1 MNVSDIIVE
10 VRDRD
15 LNRVAQ
21 LTEADMDTLVAV
33 PRDNDVGSWEL
44 RLPDSVL
51 NETTGEWESHAAAQH
66 LRKEGAGLII
76 TAPGPDIPAVPP
88 TYAPGEVVARNYIYN
103 PPMRTTTGW
112 AAAGGA
118 NAPSLTGTPDGLQL
132 DFAQEMSATFL
143 TTSATVAATEGEVW
157 TGGAWVTVPSDSPPA
172 TLIAWHVWY
181 AGGAQNGSAGAGDP
195 VTIQPGETTYINL
208 TRVAS
213 PGTTGVRFMF
223 SAYRGRIEAGGR
235 LIIRDALLEKTSTPS
250 ATSFSGDTP
259 SDPPGRTG
267 YAYSWEGTPNAS
279 PSIKREYTVTSP
291 GTPAIPTYTTLLS
304 GPMTSATFEA
314 SSDNLSGEWRFT
326 GVSDTVLLAD
336 ALSYPQPSNGDP
348 TTQTATNDKRTGS
361 AESLIRQYVAYNI
374 ASSHAPAARLVGL
387 RQKLTLDGNDQLRGL
402 AMTKSPRFQNLLE
415 LCQEIGFAGG
425 VSFDIAQVGTGLK
438 LRVWTPSDRSAFV
451 RMDMRSDLLKSVS
464 YGYGSPSTTV
474 AVVAGQGQGTERAV
488 VSRTSDDAT
497 AAEVAWGRRIE
508 RFVDQRSSEDVAELI
523 QKGDET
529 ILDGGA
535 TVTGL
540 QASPT
545 DSSTMLYLRDWTVGD
560 IVSVVVEG
568 QEVKVPVSEVAV
580 GVSGAAV
587 TMVATLGE
595 ASAFD
600 VDAASQ
606 RRTEETTSRVSAI
619 ERTLEVPASYAT
631 DWASIV
637 GKPSTFPAA
646 PQTVTIKPASALP
659 PEWPKGF
666 SITST
671 ATGDGWPATYA
682 VIVNMRESDVRH
694 VQLVIEKTTGRAW
707 LRSATSATS
716 WGSFREVLVDS
727 VPWEQITGKPST
739 FAPSAHSHAWGDIT
753 DTPSTFPPS
762 THTHSWSQITGA
774 PQSIHGSVSPYGG
787 WEAYP
792 GLGPKF
798 TLQPDGTVILSG
810 LIRRTAAAFTASARS
825 TYEFGLLGTSLRPA
839 QAKYLPINTS
849 IGLTEGIVQPSGVIM
864 FRPFSNMSVGIGTFF
879 SLDGITYNVNH

>member
-88 TYAPGEVVARNYIYN
+88 TYAPGDIVARNALPY
-103 PPMRTTTGW
+103 TTPGTGW
-112 AAAGGA
+112 AWSLSATDASAVWLPGGGAELTHTGAAYSLIQTNSVVPFDAPTVTYVYDVRAHQDTEIMTWASFGGGTVGRVFARHTLAAGERTLIRATAA
-118 NAPSLTGTPDGLQL
+118 NNGKGTSGVVQTAIGWHAPVP
-132 DFAQEMSATFL
+132 
-143 TTSATVAATEGEVW
+143 TSGIHASMTIYAAAMYVG
-157 TGGAWVTVPSDSPPA
+157 TVPD
-172 TLIAWHVWY
+172 
-181 AGGAQNGSAGAGDP
+181 AG
-195 VTIQPGETTYINL
+195 I
-208 TRVAS
+208 
-213 PGTTGVRFMF
+213 
-223 SAYRGRIEAGGR
+223 
-235 LIIRDALLEKTSTPS
+235 
-250 ATSFSGDTP
+250 FSGDTP

-291 GTPAIPTYTTLLS
+291 GTPAIPTFTTLLS

-753 DTPSTFPPS
+753 GTPSTFPPS